1 MTISAILILVVAV
14 MIALSR
20 KRPEPEPTQ
29 EPSRREAYVQEQEQ
43 ALAKVNDMIMTEQER
58 VREIRRNVA
67 NAKLQFAMA
76 QADFDIA
83 FLDETLDDLNESFEK
98 ATADALKF
106 RNAGDEKREE
116 QAKQKVMVQ
125 RNKIHAAQKKLAKAK
140 FDKGIAE
147 YQLYA

>member
-1 MTISAILILVVAV
+1 MILVITIITVAV

-43 ALAKVNDMIMTEQER
+43 ALAKVNEMIMTEQER
-58 VREIRRNVA
+58 VRDIRRNVA